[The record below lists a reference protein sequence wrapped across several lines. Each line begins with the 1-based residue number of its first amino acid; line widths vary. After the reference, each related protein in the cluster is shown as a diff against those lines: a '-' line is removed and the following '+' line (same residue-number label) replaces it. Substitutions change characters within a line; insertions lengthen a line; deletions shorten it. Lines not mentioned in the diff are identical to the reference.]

1 MFLIGFAIQVI
12 AVFLT
17 FSRGGYLV
25 LALVSLLVLFR
36 ERHRIYRGAL
46 LKIALVGIS
55 VLIILAIITG
65 GVIDL
70 MLTRAGTVIEFTQL
84 LRMDPE
90 QARQVD
96 LSLWIRFQLVQAGI
110 KMAVDKFP
118 LGIGWENF
126 RYYVDQ

>member
-1 MFLIGFAIQVI
+1 M
-12 AVFLT
+12 
-17 FSRGGYLV
+17 
-25 LALVSLLVLFR
+25 
-36 ERHRIYRGAL
+36 
-46 LKIALVGIS
+46 KIALVGIS